1 MLLHA
6 ELDLVP
12 FQNVKHYMLHC
23 SSNLTEDKLIITYE
37 RALSQSFGF

>member
-1 MLLHA
+1 MLLRA

-12 FQNVKHYMLHC
+12 FQNVKRCRLHC
-23 SSNLTEDKLIITYE
+23 SSNLTEDKTIITYD